1 MDDIVG
7 HRGLFI
13 PFALE
18 YDFKIHVTVM
28 GNALYRRMMRAY
40 PTEKTAYTDLQ
51 IIPSSLSSLVSVFL
65 DIPSKFLESS
75 LIVILGF
82 PQLTITLSCAGNH

>member
-1 MDDIVG
+1 MDGIVG
-7 HRGLFI
+7 QCGLFI

-18 YDFKIHVTVM
+18 YDFEIHVTVM

-51 IIPSSLSSLVSVFL
+51 IIPSPFSSFIRVALEIPENCSASSVWLMF
-65 DIPSKFLESS
+65 
-75 LIVILGF
+75 GF
-82 PQLTITLSCAGNH
+82 SAINSFAFAI